1 MLLQFLVL
9 LLGLLLGLLPSL
21 GVAQDICHVEPSA
34 CNSTYAGIKL
44 DLEYAGLAGTIPPAL
59 GDLTQLQVLLLGT
72 NSLSGTMPPEL
83 GKLSQLTTLWPENND
98 LSGTLPPELRKLSQL
113 RTLHLHSTNISGT
126 LPPELGQL
134 SQLLWLDLQNN
145 HLSGSV
151 PTNFGNLL
159 ELERLF
165 LNDNSLSGSV
175 PSELGKLNL
184 PLVLGKACWLGG
196 TNRFACPLP
205 TLPSSCRAFLRK
217 EIWLCAHA
225 PPSYPPSSP
234 PTSPPQPSTPPS
246 PPPSLRPLPSLLPSP
261 PLPSPPPPSPLPPS
275 ASPAPLPHPASPV
288 PSCFPSAATVRRADG
303 KTVFVSSLVA
313 GDSIIA
319 AAADGGLGLDVVSSF
334 SLADPSTRAAFLVLT
349 TASATVMLTPSHKL
363 PTGPA
368 KALKQASE
376 VVISETIWLSSPAAG
391 ALVQAPVL
399 KITTRLAQGLYS
411 PLTKHG
417 NWPVVDGIATS
428 YNSADVVARNMY
440 LVPLAEAVCPS
451 LGRLV
456 VAAGN
461 AKTMR
466 YIDGEVVEPFSLLEL
481 TAAVAV
487 SAVAAMALAA
497 LGMRTLG
504 VRK

>member
-1 MLLQFLVL
+1 
-9 LLGLLLGLLPSL
+9 
-21 GVAQDICHVEPSA
+21 
-34 CNSTYAGIKL
+34 
-44 DLEYAGLAGTIPPAL
+44 
-59 GDLTQLQVLLLGT
+59 
-72 NSLSGTMPPEL
+72 
-83 GKLSQLTTLWPENND
+83 
-98 LSGTLPPELRKLSQL
+98 
-113 RTLHLHSTNISGT
+113 
-126 LPPELGQL
+126 LGQL

-466 YIDGEVVEPFSLLEL
+466 YIDGEVHFTSPSSPLASTNDVRSTICPGMCTCFSQRTGGRAFFLARAHRCRGRLGRRRHGPCCSGHAHAWGAQMTIQRLEMKATKHVHAPNPL
-481 TAAVAV
+481 AQ
-487 SAVAAMALAA
+487 ALE
-497 LGMRTLG
+497 T
-504 VRK
+504 KN